1 MVEKGKTQIAS
12 SSKIKTDS
20 SFPLSASL
28 LKSSDDNTS
37 LLDIKDQWKDKIK
50 SKLRENIDYVE
61 NHLPKTETDDTTY
74 ITGLLEEINRS
85 NIEYLKEL
93 ESVSRNIKGSKLTYL
108 NEIGKNVN
116 NWVEKMKS
124 EISKFD

>member
-37 LLDIKDQWKDKIK
+37 LLKSSDDNTSLLDIKDQ
-50 SKLRENIDYVE
+50 
-61 NHLPKTETDDTTY
+61 
-74 ITGLLEEINRS
+74 
-85 NIEYLKEL
+85 
-93 ESVSRNIKGSKLTYL
+93 
-108 NEIGKNVN
+108 
-116 NWVEKMKS
+116 
-124 EISKFD
+124 